1 MTESRSMLLRS
12 APPEEQK
19 TGPAA
24 LGIFSDAA
32 ARKVLQFL
40 LMSPRTA
47 VTPEI
52 LPTDEI
58 DYLQLK
64 GVVELAPAPTVD
76 LLTRMTDAK
85 VLVADLVDKAPAC
98 PECGSHQVST
108 RYTCPKCFSFDI
120 SRSYLYEHLRCGK
133 VASDDTF
140 RKAGQLICP
149 KCQTVLHNFGVEYR
163 AVGAWYE
170 CKNCKESFNAPA
182 NTHFCRP
189 RRHQFSTDRV
199 RLVPVYQYR
208 LNPAALT
215 KIKKEILMYNDAI
228 SMLESLG
235 LTVQAPGELV
245 GKSGDRHNFDI
256 TTTVKGGR
264 WGGSKTVTIDF
275 ITSPEPVPI
284 EPVRDFGT
292 KSKDLKAV
300 EYYLVTV
307 PGLTEDAR
315 TLAKN
320 LRLSVIEGPSLKDAM
335 TTLLNRETF
344 KGLAA

>member
-1 MTESRSMLLRS
+1 MLLTSR
-12 APPEEQK
+12 PPEEQK

-24 LGIFSDAA
+24 PGIFSDAA

-58 DYLQLK
+58 DYPQLK
-64 GVVELAPAPTVD
+64 GVVELAPAPTVE
-76 LLTRMTDAK
+76 LLIRMTDAK

-170 CKNCKESFNAPA
+170 CKNCRESFNAPA
-182 NTHFCRP
+182 HSHFCRQ
-189 RRHQFSTDRV
+189 RRHQFSTDRT

-215 KIKKEILMYNDAI
+215 KVKKEILMYNDAI
-228 SMLESLG
+228 TILESLG

-245 GKSGDRHNFDI
+245 GRTGERQTFDI

-264 WGGSKTVTIDF
+264 WGGTKTVTIDF
-275 ITSPEPVPI
+275 ITSQEPVPI
-284 EPVRDFGT
+284 EPIRDFGT
-292 KSKDLKAV
+292 KAKDLKAV
-300 EYYLVTV
+300 ESYLIIV

-315 TLAKN
+315 TTAKN
-320 LRLSVIEGPSLKDAM
+320 LRLSVIEGASLKEAM
-335 TTLLNRETF
+335 TTLLNRDTF